1 MTRNPQ
7 VPEWVFIIMLVLLAW
22 GLRLC
27 CMETVPPG
35 WRDDELVNAYVLSG
49 DVLDGHFPLYFTG
62 ASGHE
67 PLYHYLHAG
76 VQILLGHNPLSR
88 HFLSVVFGTLTV
100 ILTYAVARRI
110 LGTIGAGIAA
120 LGLATSFWSLMY
132 SRIALRHVSLPPL
145 ALGAFFLLP
154 ITTAST
160 QSRYWQL
167 IRWGAIGLL
176 IALSI
181 YTYPA
186 ARLLPVLV
194 ALFALY
200 LALFHRDRFRHQWRG
215 FATAFLVILI
225 LVIPLGV
232 AIHRGS
238 SERSEQGIGADARLS
253 ELAKPLR
260 ELQAGN
266 PHPVIQNTWKT
277 LGMLHATGDPEWL
290 YNIKGRSLFNLFGAA
305 LVWSGVAICLLRW
318 REPQKIFLIMW
329 LGIGLLP
336 AFVSTPEASMSHTI
350 LAQPVVYIFPALSL
364 TELHTWVSDKQ
375 GQASRHGLG
384 PFARNA
390 GVVISCSLIG
400 TFLATNAVR
409 DLTDYFIVWPRSPMV
424 RILYRADY
432 REAANY
438 LNNHP
443 TLDNVAVGSAL
454 LGPWDRLA
462 LRVDVERDDISPRLF
477 NPERSLVWAGNDS
490 ATTVLIP
497 SWPTPTPPI
506 LALLQATRDPSG
518 IIGPGLKKYVFEGL
532 LIGETSPLAHFGNGL
547 RMMQT
552 EWLEPV
558 TPDQKALLLTTWC
571 VSDVWTVPP
580 MPIVA
585 NPPPPG
591 VYTGPRLKVFAHLVD
606 AKGTLVDVD
615 DGLWVDPLTLQP
627 GDCFVQMHHFNVP
640 SESNGIRVELGL
652 YDPKTGERWNVVDAR
667 EQTLGDR
674 VTIK

>member
-1 MTRNPQ
+1 MKRNRR
-7 VPEWVFIIMLVLLAW
+7 VSEWAFIVALILLAW

-27 CMETVPPG
+27 WMEAVPPG
-35 WRDDELVNAYVLSG
+35 WRDDELINAYVLSG
-49 DVLDGHFPLYFTG
+49 DVVGGHFPLYFTG

-76 VQILLGHNPLSR
+76 VQILLGHNSLSR

-100 ILTYAVARRI
+100 TLTYAVARRI
-110 LGTIGAGIAA
+110 VGTVGAGMAA

-132 SRIALRHVSLPPL
+132 SRIALRHISLPPL
-145 ALGAFFLLP
+145 ALGAFLLLP
-154 ITTAST
+154 VSAS
-160 QSRYWQL
+160 SHEPRKWQFT
-167 IRWGAIGLL
+167 RWGAIGLL
-176 IALSI
+176 TVLGI

-215 FATAFLVILI
+215 FATALLVILI

-253 ELAKPLR
+253 ELAMPLR
-260 ELQAGN
+260 ELRAGN
-266 PHPVIQNTWKT
+266 PQPVIQNTWKT
-277 LGMLHATGDPEWL
+277 LGMFHATGDPEWL
-290 YNIKGRSLFNLFGAA
+290 YNINGRPLFNLFGAA
-305 LVWSGVAICLLRW
+305 LVWSGVAICLLHW
-318 REPQKIFLIMW
+318 REPQRIFLVLW
-329 LGIGLLP
+329 LGVGLLP

-350 LAQPVVYIFPALSL
+350 LAQPVVYILPALSL
-364 TELHTWVSDKQ
+364 TELHGWLSHKL
-375 GQASRHGLG
+375 GRASRHDSS
-384 PFARNA
+384 PFARHA
-390 GVVISCSLIG
+390 EVVMPCILIA

-409 DLTDYFIVWPRSPMV
+409 DLTDYFVVWPQSPMV

-432 REAANY
+432 REAADY
-438 LNNHP
+438 LNDHP
-443 TLDNVAVGSAL
+443 VLDNVAVGSAL

-462 LRVDVERDDISPRLF
+462 LCVDVERDALSPRLF

-490 ATTVLIP
+490 AMTVLIP

-506 LALLQATRDPSG
+506 LALLQATRDASG
-518 IIGPGLKKYVFEGL
+518 IIGPGPKKYVFAGL
-532 LIGETSPLAHFGNGL
+532 PIGETSPLAHFGNGL
-547 RMMQT
+547 SLMQT
-552 EWLEPV
+552 EWLKPV
-558 TPDQKALLLTTWC
+558 TPDQKASLLTTWC
-571 VSDVWTVPP
+571 VSDPLTLPP
-580 MPIVA
+580 IPIVA

-591 VYTGPRLKVFAHLVD
+591 VYTGPRLKVFAHLVG
-606 AKGTLVDVD
+606 ANGTLVDVD

-627 GDCFVQMHHFNVP
+627 GDCFVQIHHFNVP
-640 SESNGIRVELGL
+640 SESTGIKVELGL
-652 YDPKTGERWNVVDAR
+652 YDPKTDERWDVVGAR
-667 EQTLGDR
+667 EQPYR